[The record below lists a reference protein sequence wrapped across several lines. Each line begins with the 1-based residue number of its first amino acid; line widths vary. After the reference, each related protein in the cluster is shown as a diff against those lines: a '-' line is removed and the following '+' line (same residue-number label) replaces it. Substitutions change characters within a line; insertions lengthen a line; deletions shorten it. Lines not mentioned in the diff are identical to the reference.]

1 MQKEKNYYEILGVRQ
16 TCSDADIKAAY
27 RQLARKYHP
36 DLGGDVTHFD
46 EICEAYKTL
55 SDRSRR
61 LAFDARLR
69 VLSRGNADG
78 SERRSA
84 PSGGSSAAE
93 KRGESVK
100 GESVK
105 KAASEQKAN
114 AAHPA
119 ATVKKADDKPAPS
132 GGAARQES
140 GAPRRD
146 KSAPRE
152 ALLEEQLE
160 QYEDLILRLSRCAPA
175 QSCPEL
181 SPATLCMIIRKNR
194 AERKR

>member
-1 MQKEKNYYEILGVRQ
+1 MTMQKEKNYYEILGVRQ

-69 VLSRGNADG
+69 ALSRTAGEG
-78 SERRSA
+78 SETRSVSFREK
-84 PSGGSSAAE
+84 SGAE
-93 KRGESVK
+93 KSGKSAGAATR
-100 GESVK
+100 
-105 KAASEQKAN
+105 KAADDRMTEQPGKQRNDGKPIGASAN
-114 AAHPA
+114 VAAKKDGEA
-119 ATVKKADDKPAPS
+119 AS
-132 GGAARQES
+132 RS
-140 GAPRRD
+140 
-146 KSAPRE
+146 KSARRE
-152 ALLEEQLE
+152 ELLESQIE
-160 QYEDLILRLSRCAPA
+160 QYEDLLLRLSRSAPA

-194 AERKR
+194 AERNR